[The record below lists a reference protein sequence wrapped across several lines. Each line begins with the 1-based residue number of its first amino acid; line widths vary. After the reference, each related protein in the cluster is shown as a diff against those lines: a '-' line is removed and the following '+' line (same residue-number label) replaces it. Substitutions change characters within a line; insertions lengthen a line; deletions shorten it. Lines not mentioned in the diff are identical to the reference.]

1 MLERMQRWLRAHRS
15 DEPHPVPDALWARVV
30 GTIPWLVALPPA
42 GHHRLRQLVEAFL
55 ACKEF
60 HGAGGMALDDEIMLS
75 IAIQACLPIL
85 RTGIDSYRHWVGIV
99 VYPGEFLVEH
109 PEVDDIGV
117 VHDGSRTLLGEA
129 WHGGPVVV
137 SWHAHDAPGVNVLVH
152 EFAHTLDMANGDA
165 DGFPPLPAD
174 MDRGEWARAFTTAY
188 EALCE
193 QVDSGLP
200 TAIDPYASEHPAEFF
215 AVASEAFF
223 ETPEE
228 LHRAFP
234 EVHGQLARLYGV
246 DPLTRTLTAD
256 FA

>member
-1 MLERMQRWLRAHRS
+1 MLERMQRWLSGLNEEAAS
-15 DEPHPVPDALWARVV
+15 PVPDALWTQVI
-30 GTIPWLVALPPA
+30 GDTPWLTALPAA
-42 GHHRLRQLVEAFL
+42 GHRRLRSLVEAFL

-60 HGAGGMALDDEIMLS
+60 HGAGGMVLCDEIMLS

-109 PEVDDIGV
+109 PEMDESGV
-117 VHDGSRTLLGEA
+117 MHDGARTLLGEA

-137 SWHAHDAPGVNVLVH
+137 SWHEHAMAGVNVLVH
-152 EFAHTLDMANGDA
+152 EFAHTLDMANGEA

-174 MDRGEWARAFTTAY
+174 MSRSDWAQAFSAAY
-188 EALCE
+188 DTLCR
-193 QVDSGLP
+193 QVDHGLP

-223 ETPEE
+223 ETPER
-228 LHRAFP
+228 LHAAFP
-234 EVHGQLARLYGV
+234 AVHGQLARLYGL
-246 DPLTRTLTAD
+246 DPLTRTLTTD
-256 FA
+256 FE

>member
-1 MLERMQRWLRAHRS
+1 MLERMQRWLRTQGA
-15 DEPHPVPDALWARVV
+15 EATHPVPDALWTRVLAQ
-30 GTIPWLVALPPA
+30 TPWLAALPPA
-42 GHHRLRQLVEAFL
+42 GHQRLRHLVEAFL

-60 HGAGGMALDDEIMLS
+60 HGAGGMVLDDEIMLA

-99 VYPGEFLVEH
+99 VYPGEFLVQH
-109 PEVDDIGV
+109 PEIDDFGL
-117 VHDGSRTLLGEA
+117 VHDDERTLLGEA
-129 WHGGPVVV
+129 WPGGPVVV
-137 SWHAHDAPGVNVLVH
+137 SWHQDTRPGVNVLVH

-174 MDRGEWARAFTTAY
+174 MNRGEWARAFTAAY
-188 EALCE
+188 ERLCR
-193 QVDSGLP
+193 QVDEDLP

-223 ETPEE
+223 ETPEL
-228 LHRAFP
+228 LHEAFP
-234 EVHGQLARLYGV
+234 DVHAQLARLYGV
-246 DPLTRTLTAD
+246 DPLTRTLTTD